1 MSRLS
6 PIFTTF
12 NGGEWSPSLYGRV
25 DLPKYQ
31 NACRSLLNFI
41 PLPQGAATRRPGT
54 RFIATAKNNQSVR
67 LIPFEYSTTQAYVIE
82 AGDRYFRFYKD
93 RGRIETAPNRPVE
106 IITPYR
112 AEDLGQIKWAQ
123 SADVLYL
130 CHPNYPVYK
139 LSRLSHTNWQL
150 REIDPKDG
158 PYLEVN
164 GTDTTLQP
172 SAVSGSVTVT
182 ASADIFEASDVGRLI
197 RLQHADIWG
206 WGKITS
212 FSSSRQ
218 VWVDVKGNFN
228 AATATKV
235 WRMGAWGGGYGW
247 PSCVTFYEERLFFAG
262 TPRQPQTLWASV
274 AGDYENFAPSNREG
288 KVLVD
293 NSLNFTIS
301 DDRVNAIRWLS
312 AGKTLAVGTV
322 GGEFSVRAST
332 LNEALTPDNMTVRR
346 ESTVGSADQM
356 AIRINQ
362 AVLFVQ
368 RAGRKLY
375 ESAYSLERDGM
386 AAPEMTLLSRHI
398 TQGGI
403 REIAFQQ
410 EPWAIVWAALEDGGL
425 AGLTYLREQ
434 EVVGWHRHRLGGQ
447 QVRVLSIASIAGF
460 AQDELWLAVCRGKDA
475 NAVLSIE
482 VLESEFQPTSA
493 TQDSNQAFFVDS
505 GLTYDGPA
513 TRRIRGLD
521 HLVGQTVQILAD
533 GATHPD
539 LVVDSGGGI
548 NLDRPA
554 RLVQAGLGYESV
566 LETMDLEA
574 PLADGS
580 AQGRPKRITRAT
592 VKLLHSLGGSVGF
605 DPDNLEQ
612 IPFREGKMPMD
623 QSPPLFT
630 GDKRVVFPK
639 GWDRVARVMVRQ
651 QQPLPM
657 TVLAIVPQLSI
668 MDV

>member
-31 NACRSLLNFI
+31 NACRTLLNFI

-54 RFIATAKNNQSVR
+54 RFISKAKNNQNVR
-67 LIPFEYSTTQAYVIE
+67 LIPFEYSTTQTYIIE

-130 CHPNYPVYK
+130 CHPNYPLYK
-139 LSRLSHTNWQL
+139 LSRLSHTDWQL

-164 GTDTTLQP
+164 ATDITMQP
-172 SAVSGSVTVT
+172 SALSGSVTVT

-262 TPRQPQTLWASV
+262 TRRQPQTLWASV
-274 AGDYENFAPSNREG
+274 AGDYENFAPSSREG

-434 EVVGWHRHRLGGQ
+434 EVVGWHRHRLGGE

-475 NAVLSIE
+475 SAVLSIE
-482 VLESEFQPTSA
+482 VLESEFQPTTA
-493 TQDSNQAFFVDS
+493 TQGSKNAFFVDS

-554 RLVQAGLGYESV
+554 RLVQAGLGYESI

-580 AQGRPKRITRAT
+580 AQGRPKRITKAT
-592 VKLLHSLGGSVGF
+592 VKLLNSLGGSVGF

-651 QQPLPM
+651 QQPLPI